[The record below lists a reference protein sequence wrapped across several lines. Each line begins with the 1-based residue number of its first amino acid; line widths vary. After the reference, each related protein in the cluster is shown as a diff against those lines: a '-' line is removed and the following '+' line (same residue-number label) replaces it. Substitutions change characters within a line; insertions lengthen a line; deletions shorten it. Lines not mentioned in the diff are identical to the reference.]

1 VSCPICGKRK
11 PKRFCPAKGGKICA
25 ICCGTE
31 REVTIDCPSDCLH
44 LIASRRWDAEH
55 RKPIPPE
62 QWPFP
67 DVLASEHALAE
78 HKTIFFG
85 LGWVTLEFA
94 QQEPALRDADA
105 LEALDALAKTY
116 RTLTSGILYE
126 QPPPGGLARELY
138 ARLAQALD
146 DFKKEEAREGGG
158 LSVLKDSE
166 IFLHILFLLRIVFA
180 ETNGRPRSR
189 AAFDYLRA
197 KFPRAA
203 VEEIAGRGPRIIT
216 P

>member
-1 VSCPICGKRK
+1 MSCPICGKRK
-11 PKRFCPAKGGKICA
+11 PKRFCPAKGEKICA

-31 REVTIDCPSDCLH
+31 REVTIDCPSDCIH

-55 RKPIPPE
+55 RKPLAPE
-62 QWPFP
+62 EWPFP
-67 DVLASEHALAE
+67 DVRASEHALAE
-78 HKTIFFG
+78 HQRIFFG

-105 LEALDALAKTY
+105 LEAVDALAKTY
-116 RTLTSGILYE
+116 RTLTSGILYD

-138 ARLAQALD
+138 ARLTQALEE
-146 DFKKEEAREGGG
+146 FKREEEREGG
-158 LSVLKDSE
+158 LAALKDSE
-166 IFLHILFLLRIVFA
+166 ALLQIIFLLRIIYS

-189 AAFDYLRA
+189 AALDYLRER
-197 KFPRAA
+197 FPREA
-203 VEEIAGRGPRIIT
+203 VEEIAGHGPRIIT